1 MSFAQALCRAIDAAN
16 SEGDFETEQ
25 RLVALAETVDGTP
38 SSARRSSP
46 GPATPSTCW
55 ATRSAGW
62 RCSTGPCSCTRH
74 LPPSPELVD
83 CLSTHILFLNLQGR
97 YDESD
102 AAILRAFE
110 ALDAVGDDGGAAA
123 S

>member
-1 MSFAQALCRAIDAAN
+1 MALLDRA
-16 SEGDFETEQ
+16 
-25 RLVALAETVDGTP
+25 LLLH
-38 SSARRSSP
+38 SS
-46 GPATPSTCW
+46 
-55 ATRSAGW
+55 
-62 RCSTGPCSCTRH
+62 

-110 ALDAVGDDGGAAA
+110 ALDAVGDDGGRSRILAGRRDGPWPRGTSSWPAPTRA
-123 S
+123 RRSRCPPPPGTPSPSSSPRSPRPT